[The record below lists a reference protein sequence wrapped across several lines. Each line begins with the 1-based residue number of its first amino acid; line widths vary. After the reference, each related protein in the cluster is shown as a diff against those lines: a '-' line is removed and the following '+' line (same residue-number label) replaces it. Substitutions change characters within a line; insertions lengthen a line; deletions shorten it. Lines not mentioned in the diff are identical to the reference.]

1 MNIVIIVVVFGLF
14 VVASGLRIV
23 RQYEQAIVFRLGKY
37 VATRKAGLFWLIP
50 VIDKQT
56 VVDMRTV
63 TASVD
68 KQETIT
74 ADNVPVQVT
83 VVIWYTIVRAEQS
96 VIAVVNAR
104 DSVIQVALTT
114 LRNIIGQHSLDE
126 VLKDQEKLGG
136 LMKDTIDQ
144 ATEPWGVTVSR
155 VQMRNVELPP
165 SMQRAMAQ
173 EAEAVR
179 EKKARIIKADAE
191 LEAAYKLN
199 EAAEVVMKNP
209 AALELRRMQM
219 ITEVGAEQNTT
230 TIVMMPSEFVSAARG
245 LADIGDA
252 FKKGRSSI

>member
-1 MNIVIIVVVFGLF
+1 M
-14 VVASGLRIV
+14 
-23 RQYEQAIVFRLGKY
+23 
-37 VATRKAGLFWLIP
+37 
-50 VIDKQT
+50 
-56 VVDMRTV
+56 
-63 TASVD
+63 
-68 KQETIT
+68 
-74 ADNVPVQVT
+74 
-83 VVIWYTIVRAEQS
+83 
-96 VIAVVNAR
+96 
-104 DSVIQVALTT
+104 
-114 LRNIIGQHSLDE
+114 
-126 VLKDQEKLGG
+126 
-136 LMKDTIDQ
+136 
-144 ATEPWGVTVSR
+144 VSR

-252 FKKGRSSI
+252 FKNGKSLP

>member
-1 MNIVIIVVVFGLF
+1 MNLVIIVLVVGLF
-14 VVASGLRIV
+14 AAASGLRIV
-23 RQYEQAIVFRLGKY
+23 RQYEQAIVFRLGRY
-37 VATRKAGLFWLIP
+37 IATRKAGLFWLIP

-56 VVDMRTV
+56 GVDMRTV

-126 VLKDQEKLGG
+126 VLKDQEKLGV

-144 ATEPWGVTVSR
+144 ATEP
-155 VQMRNVELPP
+155 
-165 SMQRAMAQ
+165 
-173 EAEAVR
+173 
-179 EKKARIIKADAE
+179 
-191 LEAAYKLN
+191 
-199 EAAEVVMKNP
+199 
-209 AALELRRMQM
+209 
-219 ITEVGAEQNTT
+219 
-230 TIVMMPSEFVSAARG
+230 
-245 LADIGDA
+245 
-252 FKKGRSSI
+252 